1 MDKVYIVGAK
11 RTPIGSFMGSL
22 QTISAGEL
30 GSAAIKGALEQSGLP
45 KEDINE
51 VIMGNVL
58 SAGQGQGVARQASIQ
73 AGVPINV
80 PAYGINM
87 VCGSGMKAV
96 MNGFLSIKA
105 GESNVVVAGG
115 TESMS
120 QAPYMLP
127 SKARSGFKMGN
138 FEVVDSL
145 ISDGLTD
152 VFNNYHMG
160 CTAENIVLKYG
171 ITREAQDAFAYASQQ
186 KAIRSVDEG
195 DFKEEIVPV
204 EVKTKKETHTVDTD
218 EYPNR
223 KSNPEKLE
231 KLRPAFDKGG
241 SVTAGNASGINDGAS
256 ATIMVSESYL
266 KEYQVTPLVE
276 VIAIGQ
282 GAVDPAVMGL
292 GPTPAIQTVLEKA
305 NLTLADM
312 DIIEL
317 NEAFASQSL
326 GVIHELASASDLSEE
341 EIKVKTNLN
350 GGAIALGHPLGASG
364 NRILVTLIYLLKK
377 HKKRYGLASLCI
389 GGGMGTA
396 IVVENTE
403 R

>member
-1 MDKVYIVGAK
+1 MDKVYIVGEK

-22 QTISAGEL
+22 QAISAGEL
-30 GSAAIKGALEQSGLP
+30 GSVAIKSALEQSKLP
-45 KEDINE
+45 MEDINE

-73 AGVPINV
+73 AGIPVNI

-105 GESNVVVAGG
+105 GENNVVVAGG

-127 SKARSGFKMGN
+127 AKARSGFKMGN
-138 FEVVDSL
+138 FEVIDSL

-152 VFNNYHMG
+152 VFNDYHMG

-171 ITREAQDAFAYASQQ
+171 ITREAQDAFAYASQL

-195 DFKEEIVPV
+195 DFKEEIAPV
-204 EVKTKKETHTVDTD
+204 EVKTKKETQMVDKD

-292 GPTPAIQTVLEKA
+292 GPTPAIQKVLKKA
-305 NLTLADM
+305 NLTLNDI

-326 GVIHELASASDLSEE
+326 GVIHELAASSDLNEE
-341 EIKVKTNLN
+341 EIRAKTNLN
-350 GGAIALGHPLGASG
+350 GGAIALGHPLGCTGAKLSVQLFDEMKRRG
-364 NRILVTLIYLLKK
+364 NKYGMVTMCVGTGQGAAGIYE
-377 HKKRYGLASLCI
+377 
-389 GGGMGTA
+389 
-396 IVVENTE
+396 VF
-403 R
+403 